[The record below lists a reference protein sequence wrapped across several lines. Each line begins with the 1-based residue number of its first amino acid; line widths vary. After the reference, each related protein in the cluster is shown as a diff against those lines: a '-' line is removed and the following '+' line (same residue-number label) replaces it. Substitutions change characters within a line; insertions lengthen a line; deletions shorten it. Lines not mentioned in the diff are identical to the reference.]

1 MSQTLTEIA
10 QTLKN
15 AKHKYNVKSEE
26 KKEVEVP
33 VQLIY
38 AFNGTGKTRLSRQF
52 KDLLLSEDDIG
63 DVVDEPLKDKILYY
77 NAFTEDLFFWDNVN
91 KKLNIQPNRF
101 TKWIIEEE
109 GQDVNITSFFQY
121 YTNSKLTPNFNEEY
135 KKNVGNGNTIK
146 IPANSEVT
154 FSIDTGDEDKTA
166 NVKISKGEESCFI
179 WSIFYSLLNQII
191 EVLNVPEPAERSTDK
206 FNELEYVFIDDPVS
220 SLDENHLIELA
231 VNLAKIIKK
240 SESELKLI
248 ITTHNPLFYNV
259 LYNEFRDNKYKKYL
273 FNKFDDGT
281 YKLHNQNDDTPFSY
295 HLLLKK
301 EIENAIETGTISK
314 YHFNFLRN
322 ILEKTSTFL
331 GFKNWSEL
339 LPETTSGERDTY
351 STRILNLSSHSKHT
365 TEEFHV
371 LNEGHKRN
379 LKYLMEEIEIFKL
392 FKK

>member
-1 MSQTLTEIA
+1 MSQTLNEIA
-10 QTLKN
+10 ETLKN
-15 AKHKYNVKSEE
+15 AKHIYNVKSEE

-38 AFNGTGKTRLSRQF
+38 AFNGTGKTRLSRHF
-52 KDLLLSEDDIG
+52 KDLLLPE
-63 DVVDEPLKDKILYY
+63 VVEEEPLKDKILYY
-77 NAFTEDLFFWDNVN
+77 NAFTEDLFFWDNIN

-109 GQDVNITSFFQY
+109 GQDANITSFFQY

-135 KKNVGNGNTIK
+135 IKDNGNGTVTK
-146 IPANSEVT
+146 IIANSEVT
-154 FSIDTGDEDKTA
+154 FSIDTGDENKT
-166 NVKISKGEESCFI
+166 NTVKISKGEESCFI

-191 EVLNVPEPAERSTDK
+191 EVLNVPEPAERSTDR
-206 FNELEYVFIDDPVS
+206 FDDLEYVFIDDPVS

-240 SESELKLI
+240 SKSELKFI
-248 ITTHNPLFYNV
+248 ITTHNPLFFNV
-259 LYNEFRDNKYKKYL
+259 LHNEFKDGKYKKYL
-273 FNKFDDGT
+273 FNKLEDGT
-281 YKLHNQNDDTPFSY
+281 YQLHNQNDDAPFSY

-301 EIENAIETGTISK
+301 EIENAINTGTISK

-331 GFKNWSEL
+331 GYKNWSEL
-339 LPETTSGERDTY
+339 LPEKTPGERDSY

-365 TEEFHV
+365 TEEYYI
-371 LNEGHKRN
+371 LNEGHKKN
-379 LKYLMEEIEIFKL
+379 IQYLMKEIEIFKL
-392 FKK
+392 FKD